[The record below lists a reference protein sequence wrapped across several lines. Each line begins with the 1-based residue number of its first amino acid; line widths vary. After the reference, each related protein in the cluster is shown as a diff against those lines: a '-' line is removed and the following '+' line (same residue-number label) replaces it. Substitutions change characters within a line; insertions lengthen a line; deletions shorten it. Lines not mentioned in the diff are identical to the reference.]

1 MSRFAI
7 DVTREGGWWMGH
19 IPELGGLTQARYPA
33 RGRANG
39 TRVHRGQYRN
49 AHRPGGYQL
58 ASLPAVTL
66 AGGRGREKT
75 HQFLLVAFG
84 GDGQHPLDR
93 LGVFR
98 MPAGRRSGI
107 ASGWR

>member
-19 IPELGGLTQARYPA
+19 IPELGGLTQARYPGE
-33 RGRANG
+33 GRANG

-58 ASLPAVTL
+58 ASLPAVTPGWRTRAGESDTSFCSWRL
-66 AGGRGREKT
+66 AG
-75 HQFLLVAFG
+75 
-84 GDGQHPLDR
+84 
-93 LGVFR
+93 
-98 MPAGRRSGI
+98 M
-107 ASGWR
+107 ASTRWIDSACS